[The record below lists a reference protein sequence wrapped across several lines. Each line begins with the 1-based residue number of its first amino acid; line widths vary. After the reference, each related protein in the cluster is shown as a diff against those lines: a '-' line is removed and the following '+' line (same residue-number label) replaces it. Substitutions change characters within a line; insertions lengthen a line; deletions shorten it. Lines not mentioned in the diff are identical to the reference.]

1 MISHLLFTLLYL
13 ICVCAGKHVTL
24 VSFSRAVSTCLDAA
38 QELAAIGIEAEV
50 INLRSLRPL
59 DFDSV
64 LNSVKKTNHLVSV
77 EHGWPQSG
85 VGAEIVARMVEGKI
99 VCQIYL
105 NYHINMIIVTNIFL
119 NYCNMSILLVIRFI
133 FCFRNPYNVTG
144 SNPHL

>member
-1 MISHLLFTLLYL
+1 M
-13 ICVCAGKHVTL
+13 
-24 VSFSRAVSTCLDAA
+24 SFSRAVSTCLDAA

-99 VCQIYL
+99 IRQIYL